1 MLDSLENVILF
12 RSKLAVLCEDI
23 MIVEIKPME
32 IIVFFDE
39 IIANITTQNRSWKFD
54 ENIFHQK
61 CTKHHSLVT
70 ESVSGDDCDGIS
82 SKNHEFFM
90 FFLT

>member
-1 MLDSLENVILF
+1 MISIGFICTIMMSAHKTASLLLKKHEF
-12 RSKLAVLCEDI
+12 I
-23 MIVEIKPME
+23 M
-32 IIVFFDE
+32 
-39 IIANITTQNRSWKFD
+39 TQNRSWKFD

-70 ESVSGDDCDGIS
+70 ESVSGDDCDDIS

-90 FFLT
+90 LFLT

>member
-1 MLDSLENVILF
+1 M
-12 RSKLAVLCEDI
+12 
-23 MIVEIKPME
+23 
-32 IIVFFDE
+32 
-39 IIANITTQNRSWKFD
+39 TQNRSWKFD

-82 SKNHEFFM
+82 SKNHDFHAFSH
-90 FFLT
+90 LTATVGLPIVNHAYHVHGRTLHFGARRPVNFEVMVFED

>member
-1 MLDSLENVILF
+1 MLDSLEIFMLF
-12 RSKLAVLCEDI
+12 RRKLAVLCEDI
-23 MIVEIKPME
+23 MIVQIKPME
-32 IIVFFDE
+32 IIDFFDE
-39 IIANITTQNRSWKFD
+39 IVAKNKTQNRSWKFD

-82 SKNHEFFM
+82 SKNYEFFM
-90 FFLT
+90 LFLT